1 MASYI
6 ERGEFLATLL
16 SGGGR
21 MATHGARMQQTA
33 IPVLTRPASLTP
45 HGGLAVFVMPMET
58 RAPRLN

>member
-16 SGGGR
+16 SKRRRTGHAYNKR
-21 MATHGARMQQTA
+21 QS
-33 IPVLTRPASLTP
+33 PVLIPASLSP

>member
-16 SGGGR
+16 SKRRRTGHAYNKR
-21 MATHGARMQQTA
+21 QS
-33 IPVLTRPASLTP
+33 PVLTRPASLSP